1 MANAQTSFDV
11 LGDILD
17 TLRLRGSIFFRSDLA
32 SPWGML
38 LQPTDSPRF
47 HIALR
52 GQCAVGSASGR
63 AETVV
68 QLDEMEIVVLPHGNQ
83 HWIAD
88 RPGRSLIPSE
98 RAGEACELGNPLFQ
112 QGEITNR
119 LICGIIRYEQDMQ
132 HPVLSSLPDVM
143 HLSGLTSSDPVWL
156 TVQLIDREMENATRT
171 STTLTDRLTE
181 ILFLQLLNRYIE
193 TSEEPIGFL
202 GALTDRRVHRIL
214 ELIHSAPQNAWTLE
228 QLGQAVGMSRAT
240 VARRFSKV
248 VGLPVLTY
256 LGEWRMLKAHHL
268 LKYSNLTVEAIAEKV
283 GFAGARSLSKAF
295 QRKYNATPVEL
306 RKRSRGEFQ
315 TGNERK

>member
-1 MANAQTSFDV
+1 MTNTQTTFDV

-17 TLRLRGSIFFRSDLA
+17 TLRLRGSIFFRSELA

-52 GQCAVGSASGR
+52 GQCVVGSASAR

-68 QLDEMEIVVLPHGNQ
+68 QLDEMDIVVLPHGNK

-112 QGEITNR
+112 QGEITNK

-132 HPVLSSLPDVM
+132 HPILSSLPDVL

-156 TVQLIDREMENATRT
+156 TVQLIDREMEG
-171 STTLTDRLTE
+171 STPSSATLTDRLTE
-181 ILFLQLLNRYIE
+181 ILFLQLLNRHIDA
-193 TSEEPIGFL
+193 SEAPIGFL
-202 GALTDRRVHRIL
+202 GALADRRVHRIL
-214 ELIHSAPQNAWTLE
+214 ELIHDAPQNAWTLE

-240 VARRFSKV
+240 VARRFSKA
-248 VGLPVLTY
+248 VGMPVLAY
-256 LGEWRMLKAHHL
+256 LGEWRMLKAHYL
-268 LKYSNLTVEAIAEKV
+268 LKYSSLAVEAIAEKV
-283 GFAGARSLSKAF
+283 GFSGARSLSKAF
-295 QRKYNATPVEL
+295 QRKYDATPAEL
-306 RKRSRGEFQ
+306 RKRLRGAVQ
-315 TGNERK
+315 AGNEGK